1 MLRYED
7 IRTWDDFTEYAK
19 STSPEAR
26 AEMEKLD
33 RLVEAITFAMDGLK
47 DMEMGLD
54 IYNLDEEEEE
64 ELKAIP
70 ATA

>member
-1 MLRYED
+1 
-7 IRTWDDFTEYAK
+7 
-19 STSPEAR
+19 
-26 AEMEKLD
+26 MEKLD